1 MQSPKTCAQLK
12 PPIPSWGSPFIPLS
26 VQLAFC
32 SINPFPSLRVFSSGS
47 LTVALRGNLRVS
59 QSSLL
64 YGFLQEKQS
73 AKGERIGKNEMKKN
87 GT

>member
-1 MQSPKTCAQLK
+1 M
-12 PPIPSWGSPFIPLS
+12 
-26 VQLAFC
+26 
-32 SINPFPSLRVFSSGS
+32 FSSGS